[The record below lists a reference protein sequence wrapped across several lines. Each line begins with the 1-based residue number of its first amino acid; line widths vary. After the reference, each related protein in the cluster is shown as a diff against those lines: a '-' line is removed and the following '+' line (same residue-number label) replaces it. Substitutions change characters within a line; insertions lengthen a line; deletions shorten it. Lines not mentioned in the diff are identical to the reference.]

1 MHLSLLLKTLRP
13 HQWVKNVFVLAPL
26 VFSRNLTSPAHA
38 LRGFVGFA
46 LFCLASGIVYL
57 VNDLVDAERDRLHPI
72 KRNRPI
78 ASGALSPTEARLWAA
93 LGAPAVLLGAWL
105 LSPPLSAV
113 IAGYMTLN
121 LFYSI
126 VLKRIP
132 YLDVLSIATGFL
144 LRVVGGAYAVA
155 VPASHWLLGC
165 TVLLASTLA
174 LGKRA
179 HELAV
184 MGDEATAVRGV
195 LARYRLSH
203 LRVAMLAVATVT
215 GLGYALYTLS
225 PATRATFDTSYLVLT
240 TPFPI
245 FGLYRFTRLVMHPHR
260 KSSPTDEMLRDVPF
274 LVTLFSYGVA
284 VLLILYHAP

>member
-1 MHLSLLLKTLRP
+1 MHLPALLKTLRP

-26 VFSRNLTSPAHA
+26 VFSQNLTSLPHD
-38 LRGFVGFA
+38 LRAFAGFA
-46 LFCLASGIVYL
+46 LFCLASGLVYL

-78 ASGALSPTEARLWAA
+78 ASGALPPGEARLWAS
-93 LGAPAVLLGAWL
+93 LLAPAVVAGAFS

-113 IAGYMTLN
+113 IAGYVTLN
-121 LFYSI
+121 LFYSV
-126 VLKRIP
+126 VLKHVP
-132 YLDVLSIATGFL
+132 YLDVLSIAAGFL

-179 HELAV
+179 HEIAS
-184 MGDEATAVRGV
+184 MGQEAAAVRGV

-203 LRVAMLAVATVT
+203 LRVAMVVVASAT
-215 GLGYALYTLS
+215 GLGYVLYTLS
-225 PATRATFDTSYLVLT
+225 PSTRATFDTPYLVLT
-240 TPFPI
+240 TPFPLY
-245 FGLYRFTRLVMHPHR
+245 GLYRFARLVMHPHR

-274 LVTLFSYGVA
+274 LVTLLLYGLA
-284 VLLILYHAP
+284 VLLIIYHAA